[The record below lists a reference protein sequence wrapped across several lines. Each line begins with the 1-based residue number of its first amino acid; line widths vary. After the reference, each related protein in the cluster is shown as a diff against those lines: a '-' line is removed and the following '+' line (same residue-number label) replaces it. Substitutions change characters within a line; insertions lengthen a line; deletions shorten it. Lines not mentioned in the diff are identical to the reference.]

1 MEFAFNGD
9 GKATVVKLETMEG
22 RGSSLNFTWN
32 EQGKK
37 KKDALCILLH
47 YSDSFLLA
55 YFQLHYYEFFVLFL
69 LLCSFLTNW

>member
-9 GKATVVKLETMEG
+9 GKATVVTLETMEG

-37 KKDALCILLH
+37 KMHFAFFYTIQIV
-47 YSDSFLLA
+47 SF
-55 YFQLHYYEFFVLFL
+55 
-69 LLCSFLTNW
+69 